1 MTFNV
6 TFADLAGNVN
16 SSATLTTTA
25 DASGVR
31 VDVTPPTAVASISSS
46 NAVPSLAKAG
56 DTVTLRINASEA
68 IQQPVCAPFVSGGAV
83 AAGAI
88 TYGGGGSNW
97 TCAYVVGASDTG
109 AVSYTHLRAH
119 ETGAYLVCRLLL
131 EKKMPKPDKLV
142 VAQSNVQPPY
152 PN

>member
-1 MTFNV
+1 M
-6 TFADLAGNVN
+6 
-16 SSATLTTTA
+16 
-25 DASGVR
+25 
-31 VDVTPPTAVASISSS
+31 DVTPPTAVASISSS

-56 DTVTLRINASEA
+56 DTVTLQINASEA

-109 AVSYTHLRAH
+109 GAVTF
-119 ETGAYLVCRLLL
+119 
-131 EKKMPKPDKLV
+131 
-142 VAQSNVQPPY
+142 NVTFTDLAGNVISSATPSQAASGSWED
-152 PN
+152 NLGNST